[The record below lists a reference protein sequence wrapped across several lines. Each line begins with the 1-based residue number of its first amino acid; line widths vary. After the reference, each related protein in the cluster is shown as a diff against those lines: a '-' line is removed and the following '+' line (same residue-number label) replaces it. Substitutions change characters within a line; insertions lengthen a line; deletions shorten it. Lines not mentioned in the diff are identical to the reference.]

1 MSKQQ
6 KKKLSIVQIV
16 SKLGVLGTL
25 LVLVVVLSLITD
37 QFMTTKNLLNV
48 SRQVVVTAITG
59 IGVTFVIIGGGIDL
73 SIGSLLALSAV
84 LSAEVMFST
93 NSVVL
98 AILTALLS
106 GMLLGGLQ
114 GVLITKFQVPPF
126 AITLG
131 GMSIFRVATML
142 ITGGIPLSN
151 LPDGYRVFGAGK
163 IGSIA
168 FPTPVLILIVFAVI
182 AYFILEKTKL
192 GRYIFA
198 LGSNE
203 NTTRLSGINVE
214 KYRTITY
221 MISGLCC
228 GLAGI
233 LLTGRINSAN
243 PSVGE
248 GFEMNAIA
256 AAVIG
261 GTSMSGGE
269 GTIYGTIIGA
279 LVIQTIQNGLN
290 LLQINAFWQNVAIG
304 TIIIIAIIID
314 HFRVKMLEKVAD

>member
-131 GMSIFRVATML
+131 GMSIFRGATML